1 MPDVLRTRSFHSVTK
16 LTTTCILI
24 GLIILNQSLSRAM
37 KEGNKMIEVLGT
49 ITATFILAILMRGS
63 YLMVKDAQDRYNER
77 NK

>member
-1 MPDVLRTRSFHSVTK
+1 MF
-16 LTTTCILI
+16 
-24 GLIILNQSLSRAM
+24 NQSLSRAM

-63 YLMVKDAQDRYNER
+63 YLMVRDAQDRYDER